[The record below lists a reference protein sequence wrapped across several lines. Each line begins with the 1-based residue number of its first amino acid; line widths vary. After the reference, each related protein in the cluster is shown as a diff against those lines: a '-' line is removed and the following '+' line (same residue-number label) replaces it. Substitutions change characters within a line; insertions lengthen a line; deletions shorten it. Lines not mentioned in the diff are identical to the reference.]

1 MIAVTTQIGAR
12 DRLRQVATKLGFPV
26 PTFCVRAA
34 DLPPGVVADTIL
46 LLDLGSCARE
56 PELSPRVAR
65 WLASHPGTA
74 LVLFVPL
81 LDRDAEMHAMFD
93 LTSLGA
99 TQVMTASDFAR
110 LEVWHN
116 LVSRQ
121 LLAARQTEIRADF
134 LERVRTL
141 GMTIAAE
148 RIVLRLLI
156 DTPTVTDVHAAAAAA
171 MGHVVGRGEAMRIAV
186 WRELRRAGQLSA
198 TRLLLVFQLLWYRRL
213 ADLGWRAGTI
223 AAFLGFKS
231 ARELRLT
238 LKRRLGLTMHQ
249 IRATP
254 YEDALDWVVASC
266 SDRAVTNATLA
277 RTKMPFLGVRERT
290 TFRGAAKRAFCG

>member
-1 MIAVTTQIGAR
+1 MIVVTTQFSAR
-12 DRLRQVATKLGFPV
+12 ARLRQVASTLGFPA
-26 PTFCVRAA
+26 PTFYCRASE
-34 DLPPGVVADTIL
+34 LPVGTIPDTVL

-56 PELSPRVAR
+56 PELRPRVAG
-65 WLASHPGTA
+65 WLASHPDTA

-110 LEVWHN
+110 IEVWHN

-121 LLAARQTEIRADF
+121 LLAARQAEIRADF
-134 LERVRTL
+134 LERVGTL
-141 GMTIAAE
+141 GVSIPAE

-156 DTPTVTDVHAAAAAA
+156 ETPTVTDVHAAAAAA
-171 MGHVVGRGEAMRIAV
+171 LGHPGGRGETMRIAV
-186 WRELRRAGQLSA
+186 WRELRRSGQLSA
-198 TRLLLVFQLLWYRRL
+198 TRLLLVFQLVWYRRL
-213 ADLGWRAGTI
+213 ADLRWRSGTI

-238 LKRRLGLTMHQ
+238 LKRRLGLSMQQ
-249 IRATP
+249 IRATS
-254 YEDALDWVVASC
+254 YEDALDWAVASC
-266 SDRAVTNATLA
+266 SGGRVTNATLA
-277 RTKMPFLGVRERT
+277 RTNAAFLGVTERT
-290 TFRGAAKRAFCG
+290 TFRVAAKHTFCG